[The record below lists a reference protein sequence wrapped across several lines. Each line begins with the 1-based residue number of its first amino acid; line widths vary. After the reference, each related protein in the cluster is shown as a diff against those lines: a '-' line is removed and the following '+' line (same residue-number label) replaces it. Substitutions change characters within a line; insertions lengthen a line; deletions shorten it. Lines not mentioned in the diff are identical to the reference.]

1 MTLPSR
7 KRLSVTVWAEGMM
20 PGRILVVDDTASNRL
35 ILRAK
40 LASAYYDVLLAE
52 NGTQALEIAR
62 NEQPDMILLDVMMP
76 DLDGHTVCRMLKADT
91 ELAHIPVIMVTGANS
106 TEERLR
112 GLEAGADDFLTKPV
126 NDLALFARVRN
137 LMRTKVMFDELR
149 MRDSTSRELGLGD
162 FLTSL
167 SAGSEVPGTVMLAPP
182 DVETGKKWRGKL
194 CQALNVQVIETG
206 SEREAANLGLLER
219 PDVYVVHQSLA
230 EGGDGLRL
238 VSALRART
246 ETRHSAIILIV
257 GEDCLNVAAQ
267 GLELGASDYVMEP
280 FDMNELVARLRSQ
293 MRRKQLS
300 DQLRT
305 NMRDGL
311 KMAVID
317 PLTGLFNRRYA
328 TQHMAGI
335 IERSRASN
343 LPFAVMIMDLDR
355 FKSINDRFGHDSG
368 DAVLTEFS
376 RRLRENVRG
385 VDLVARL
392 GGEEFLLV
400 MPDTGADAAAAAAER
415 VRRAVE
421 NVGFPVREGSAT
433 IDVTVSIGAAMSDG
447 HVESSEA
454 LIRQADAA
462 LYVSKAQGR
471 NCVSFARIAA

>member
-1 MTLPSR
+1 
-7 KRLSVTVWAEGMM
+7 
-20 PGRILVVDDTASNRL
+20 
-35 ILRAK
+35 
-40 LASAYYDVLLAE
+40 
-52 NGTQALEIAR
+52 
-62 NEQPDMILLDVMMP
+62 
-76 DLDGHTVCRMLKADT
+76 
-91 ELAHIPVIMVTGANS
+91 
-106 TEERLR
+106 
-112 GLEAGADDFLTKPV
+112 
-126 NDLALFARVRN
+126 
-137 LMRTKVMFDELR
+137 
-149 MRDSTSRELGLGD
+149 
-162 FLTSL
+162 
-167 SAGSEVPGTVMLAPP
+167 MLAPP
-182 DVETGKKWRGKL
+182 DGETGQKWRQKL
-194 CQALNVQVIETG
+194 DKALQVQIIETS

-219 PDVYVVHQSLA
+219 PDVFVVHHSLS

-257 GEDCLNVAAQ
+257 GPNCLAVAAQ
-267 GLELGASDYVMEP
+267 GLELGASDYIMEP

-293 MRRKQLS
+293 MRRKRLS

-328 TQHMAGI
+328 TQHMSGI
-335 IERSRASN
+335 IERAKTAA

-355 FKSINDRFGHDSG
+355 FKSINDRWGHDAG

-400 MPDTGADAAAAAAER
+400 MPDTSSAAAAAAAER

-421 NVGFPVREGSAT
+421 LVPFSLRGGDGTTN
-433 IDVTVSIGAAMSDG
+433 VTVSIGAVMSGEAAPSAECLIRLAD
-447 HVESSEA
+447 EA
-454 LIRQADAA
+454 LYA
-462 LYVSKAQGR
+462 SKAQGR
-471 NCVSFARIAA
+471 NRVSFARIAA